1 MWSFTLPAPEKSAFI
16 IQISHWTTASSV
28 KSISGVTLHGNAP
41 GNSKCPY
48 FNTIILPT
56 LEKIEK
62 FQQQKFM
69 FFFFRN
75 LDPHNSRLNRKRV
88 VIHKKKHTHVKKV
101 RHTSKFLFGIYWWT
115 LKTRKIIFLKK
126 RKKIARDNHF
136 THVHRKLQSYEVRLE
151 RCRVRE
157 TNFFAIMGNFL
168 SFYPTNNP
176 KNQNLQKLKKN
187 SNNKKNTWIYHHLTQ
202 VKPKIMIICY
212 TVPEIW
218 HVTDVIVIFHF
229 GLFFSFLPTNN
240 PKNQNFEKIKK
251 NTRRYHYSTQVE
263 P

>member
-1 MWSFTLPAPEKSAFI
+1 MPIFQHHYFAHFGKDRE
-16 IQISHWTTASSV
+16 ISTA
-28 KSISGVTLHGNAP
+28 
-41 GNSKCPY
+41 
-48 FNTIILPT
+48 
-56 LEKIEK
+56 KIHV
-62 FQQQKFM
+62 
-69 FFFFRN
+69 FFFRN

-126 RKKIARDNHF
+126 RKKIARDNNF

-187 SNNKKNTWIYHHLTQ
+187 SNNKKNTWIYNHLTQ

-218 HVTDVIVIFHF
+218 HVTDLIVIFHF